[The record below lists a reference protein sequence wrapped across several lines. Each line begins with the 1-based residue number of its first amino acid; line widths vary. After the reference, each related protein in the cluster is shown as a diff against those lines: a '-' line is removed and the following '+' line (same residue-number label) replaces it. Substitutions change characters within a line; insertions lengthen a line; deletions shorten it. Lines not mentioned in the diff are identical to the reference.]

1 MPNPIRR
8 LIFVECLLY
17 LVEILPLN
25 MMIIER
31 QKRKKDEHANVEIKQ
46 MRHLPKKKKSKV
58 FRSMV
63 IVVKQ

>member
-46 MRHLPKKKKSKV
+46 MRHLPKKKSKV

>member
-46 MRHLPKKKKSKV
+46 MRHLPKKKKK
-58 FRSMV
+58 
-63 IVVKQ
+63 